1 MQQLLQLLGDDDA
14 RVRDH
19 VAACLCDYIRKK
31 PIVTMDKM
39 KGNEFDRELLEEFLM
54 QRVFRG
60 MSESLCEVL
69 KGGRFTNE
77 KNCSLLSRVLFL
89 LTNKL
94 MDLDKKN
101 MQVM

>member
-1 MQQLLQLLGDDDA
+1 
-14 RVRDH
+14 
-19 VAACLCDYIRKK
+19 
-31 PIVTMDKM
+31 MDKM
-39 KGNEFDRELLEEFLM
+39 KGNEFDRKLLEEFLM

-101 MQVM
+101 MQVMWKWFLF